1 MTTPTI
7 TQHEWA
13 HLAWAMGARE
23 VGVDIEQLD
32 LEWAERVYGDQAR
45 QFIAN
50 HDALMTLRFGPDTAA
65 PLPPARAR
73 AAAAGSIPET
83 ADEFARAVQALLLD
97 PELVKDLDVRD
108 QQLACLAIDY
118 AAQFLPEGILYP
130 AQSQHDR

>member
-1 MTTPTI
+1 
-7 TQHEWA
+7 
-13 HLAWAMGARE
+13 MGARE

-50 HDALMTLRFGPDTAA
+50 HDALMTLRFGPDTGA
-65 PLPPARAR
+65 PPSARAP
-73 AAAAGSIPET
+73 AAGSIPET
-83 ADEFARAVQALLLD
+83 ADEFAREVQALLLD

-118 AAQFLPEGILYP
+118 AARFLPEGILYP
-130 AQSQHDR
+130 AQSQDDR

>member
-1 MTTPTI
+1 
-7 TQHEWA
+7 
-13 HLAWAMGARE
+13 MGRTCLRRPGPA
-23 VGVDIEQLD
+23 VH
-32 LEWAERVYGDQAR
+32 R
-45 QFIAN
+45 QPRRPD
-50 HDALMTLRFGPDTAA
+50 DAPVRPGTAA
-65 PLPPARAR
+65 PPPAW
-73 AAAAGSIPET
+73 AAGSIPET

>member
-65 PLPPARAR
+65 PPAAQ
-73 AAAAGSIPET
+73 APAAGSIPET

>member
-32 LEWAERVYGDQAR
+32 LEWAERVFGDQAR

-50 HDALMTLRFGPDTAA
+50 HDALMTLRFGPA
-65 PLPPARAR
+65 PRRRRRPGP
-73 AAAAGSIPET
+73 
-83 ADEFARAVQALLLD
+83 
-97 PELVKDLDVRD
+97 RD
-108 QQLACLAIDY
+108 QSPRQPTSSPG
-118 AAQFLPEGILYP
+118 QFRPCCWT
-130 AQSQHDR
+130 QSWSRTSTSGTSN